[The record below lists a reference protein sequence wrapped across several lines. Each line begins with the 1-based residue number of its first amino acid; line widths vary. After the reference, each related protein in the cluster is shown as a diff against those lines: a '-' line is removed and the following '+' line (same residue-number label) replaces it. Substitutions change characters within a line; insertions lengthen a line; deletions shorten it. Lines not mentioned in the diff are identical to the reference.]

1 MFDIVMT
8 IACVAAIGGT
18 WLTYSNSKVADNIRY
33 NMFLNYAD
41 ILKFLSK

>member
-1 MFDIVMT
+1 MFDICMT
-8 IACVAAIGGT
+8 IACAAAIGGV

-33 NMFLNYAD
+33 NIFLDYVN

>member
-33 NMFLNYAD
+33 NVFLNYAN

>member
-1 MFDIVMT
+1 MFDICMT
-8 IACVAAIGGT
+8 IACAAAIGGI

-33 NMFLNYAD
+33 NMFLNYAN

>member
-1 MFDIVMT
+1 MFDICMT
-8 IACVAAIGGT
+8 ITCAVAIGGV

-33 NMFLNYAD
+33 NMFLNYAN

>member
-1 MFDIVMT
+1 MFDICMT
-8 IACVAAIGGT
+8 IAWAVAIGGV

-33 NMFLNYAD
+33 NMFLNYAS

>member
-8 IACVAAIGGT
+8 IACAAAIGGV

-33 NMFLNYAD
+33 NMFLNYVD

>member
-33 NMFLNYAD
+33 NIFLNYAN

>member
-1 MFDIVMT
+1 MFDICMT
-8 IACVAAIGGT
+8 IAGAVAIGGV

-33 NMFLNYAD
+33 NMFLDYAN

>member
-8 IACVAAIGGT
+8 IACVTAIGGT

-33 NMFLNYAD
+33 NMFLNYAN

>member
-1 MFDIVMT
+1 MFDICMT
-8 IACVAAIGGT
+8 IACAVAIGGV

-33 NMFLNYAD
+33 NMFLNYAN

>member
-1 MFDIVMT
+1 MFDVCMT
-8 IACVAAIGGT
+8 IACAAAIGGV

-33 NMFLNYAD
+33 NMFLNYAN

>member
-1 MFDIVMT
+1 MVDIFMT

-18 WLTYSNSKVADNIRY
+18 WLTYSNSKVVDNIRY
-33 NMFLNYAD
+33 NMFLNYAN

>member
-1 MFDIVMT
+1 MFDICMT
-8 IACVAAIGGT
+8 IACAVAIGGV

-33 NMFLNYAD
+33 NMFLDYVN

>member
-1 MFDIVMT
+1 MFDICMT
-8 IACVAAIGGT
+8 IACAAAISSI

-33 NMFLNYAD
+33 NMFLNYAN

>member
-1 MFDIVMT
+1 MFNIVMT

-33 NMFLNYAD
+33 NMFLNYAN

>member
-1 MFDIVMT
+1 MFDICMT

-33 NMFLNYAD
+33 NMFLNYAN

>member
-18 WLTYSNSKVADNIRY
+18 WLTYSNSKVADSIRY
-33 NMFLNYAD
+33 NIFLNYAN

>member
-1 MFDIVMT
+1 MVDILMT

-33 NMFLNYAD
+33 SMFLNYAN

>member
-33 NMFLNYAD
+33 NTFLNYAN

>member
-1 MFDIVMT
+1 MFDICMT
-8 IACVAAIGGT
+8 IACAAAIGGV

-33 NMFLNYAD
+33 NMFLNYVD